1 MNLQYDGPITLAVGA
16 SRSAAHWKNKT
27 MQWSEFLGM
36 IQNTTQTRET
46 LPSIVRCRRASRIPS
61 KM

>member
-46 LPSIVRCRRASRIPS
+46 LAE
-61 KM
+61 